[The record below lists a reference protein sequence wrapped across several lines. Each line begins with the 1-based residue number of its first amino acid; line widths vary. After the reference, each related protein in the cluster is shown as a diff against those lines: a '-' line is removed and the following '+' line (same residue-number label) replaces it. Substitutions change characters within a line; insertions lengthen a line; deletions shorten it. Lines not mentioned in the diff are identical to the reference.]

1 MRILFMG
8 TPDFAVPCLEKLY
21 NEGHEIIGAVSQ
33 PDKPKGRGHKLVPTP
48 LKACAE
54 NLNIPVF
61 QPETLKDNA
70 FLPVLEEL
78 NPEIIVVVAYGK
90 ILPEYILNFPK
101 YGCINVHGSLLPKY
115 RGAAPIQWAVI
126 NGEKETGVTTM
137 YMGKGLDTG
146 DMLLKATTPIGE
158 YETSGEL
165 FDRLSLI
172 GADLI
177 AETLVKLEKGEVSR
191 QVQNEDE
198 ATYAPII
205 TKETGFIDWSKTARE
220 IINLIRGCN
229 PWPVASTTYK
239 GEILK
244 IYSAEMGDPTSS
256 PAGTILGIKNKCL
269 EVACGDKS
277 ILIKEIQ
284 FFGGKR
290 MTVESYINGHEIDL
304 KEILGG

>member
-1 MRILFMG
+1 MRVLFMG

-54 NLNIPVF
+54 SLNIPVF

-126 NGEKETGVTTM
+126 NGEKE
-137 YMGKGLDTG
+137 
-146 DMLLKATTPIGE
+146 
-158 YETSGEL
+158 
-165 FDRLSLI
+165 
-172 GADLI
+172 
-177 AETLVKLEKGEVSR
+177 
-191 QVQNEDE
+191 
-198 ATYAPII
+198 
-205 TKETGFIDWSKTARE
+205 
-220 IINLIRGCN
+220 
-229 PWPVASTTYK
+229 
-239 GEILK
+239 
-244 IYSAEMGDPTSS
+244 
-256 PAGTILGIKNKCL
+256 
-269 EVACGDKS
+269 
-277 ILIKEIQ
+277 
-284 FFGGKR
+284 
-290 MTVESYINGHEIDL
+290 
-304 KEILGG
+304 